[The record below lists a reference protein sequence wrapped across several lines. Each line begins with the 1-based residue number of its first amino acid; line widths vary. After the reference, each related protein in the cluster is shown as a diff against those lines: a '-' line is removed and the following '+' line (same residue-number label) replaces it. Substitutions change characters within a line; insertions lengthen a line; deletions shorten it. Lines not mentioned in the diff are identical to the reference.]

1 MTRSAAA
8 RLLVIER
15 ELPHPPERLWRA
27 LTEGPLIEQWQ

>member
-15 ELPHPPERLWRA
+15 ELPHPPEKGSGA
-27 LTEGPLIEQWQ
+27 LSLKAR